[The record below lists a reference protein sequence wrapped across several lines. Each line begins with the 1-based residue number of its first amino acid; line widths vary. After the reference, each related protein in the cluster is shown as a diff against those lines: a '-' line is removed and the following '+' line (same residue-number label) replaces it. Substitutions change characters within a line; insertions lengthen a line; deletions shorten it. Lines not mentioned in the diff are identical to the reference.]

1 MSVHQIRRSQDPRSE
16 QRPEHKSFEYRS
28 STLVIKLVKI
38 NDLWYIKRREP
49 IGSGFTWRTIVL
61 DDKLHRLKIAYQKLI
76 DADLTAADGLTSL
89 VRRH

>member
-16 QRPEHKSFEYRS
+16 QSEHKSFEYRS
-28 STLVIKLVKI
+28 ATLVIKLVKI
-38 NDLWYIKRREP
+38 HGWWYIKRREP
-49 IGSGFTWRTIVL
+49 TGSGYAWRVIVL
-61 DDKLHRLKIAYQKLI
+61 DDKLHRLKTAYQKLI